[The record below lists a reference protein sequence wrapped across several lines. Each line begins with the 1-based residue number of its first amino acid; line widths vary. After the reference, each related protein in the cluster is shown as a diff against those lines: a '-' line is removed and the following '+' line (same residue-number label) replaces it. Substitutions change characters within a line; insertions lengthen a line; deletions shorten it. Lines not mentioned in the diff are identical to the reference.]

1 MAYFFS
7 FFLMLFALP
16 ALASGTAIG
25 IVKTV
30 SGEATVTTNGV
41 TSPAMEGDPVYLRSQ
56 LRTGGGESSLG
67 VTFKDET
74 MMSLGP
80 DSEMSVETYYFAP
93 ASNRYSL
100 GARLFKGSM
109 NYVSGI
115 IAKLR
120 PEAIELKTPTAT
132 IGVRGTRFVIRVE
145 D

>member
-1 MAYFFS
+1 MAYFLS
-7 FFLMLFALP
+7 LFLALFALP

-30 SGEATVTTNGV
+30 SGEATVTTHGV
-41 TSPAMEGDPVYLRSQ
+41 TSAAMEGDPVFLRSQ

-80 DSEMSVETYYFAP
+80 DSAMSVESYYFAP
-93 ASNRYSL
+93 ASNRYGL

-120 PEAIELKTPTAT
+120 PEGVVLNTPTAT